1 MLAGIEIVCQQLSA
15 DGTDSHW
22 NVRVLSYTYDCDY
35 SKRTFSL
42 VTTKRKKRK
51 KKVRGIGKP
60 LNRNALMMDC
70 PCLARSNQLCM
81 TLNSIVDSFFPD
93 RRVGQHVHRNEPK
106 EDESHE

>member
-51 KKVRGIGKP
+51 KNPR
-60 LNRNALMMDC
+60 NRETVEPERFDDGL
-70 PCLARSNQLCM
+70 PVSRS
-81 TLNSIVDSFFPD
+81 I
-93 RRVGQHVHRNEPK
+93 
-106 EDESHE
+106 